1 MLIGLHGKKQAGKDT
16 VHRRIEALYG
26 PASMAGATVERLSFA
41 DLLYE
46 SAAEALGVFPGD
58 LAHWKADD
66 LVTVRVTR
74 YDPALAAN
82 VDLTRALTIREYLQR
97 YGTEAHR
104 RIFGDNFWVDQ
115 VAARLR
121 EHARKVVVV
130 TDVRFPNEAEAI
142 FNAGGSVVWVVGP
155 KMVEEAGDSHA
166 SERLLPKHLITHTL
180 FNTARTDHFRD
191 LDSQVREL
199 VSRLLRTERRERGV
213 GDPVYRP

>member
-16 VHRRIEALYG
+16 VHRRIEHLYG
-26 PASMAGATVERLSFA
+26 RASMAGATVERLSFA

-46 SAAEALGVFPGD
+46 SAAAALGVTPDFLRELKSDTGEAGIRLYDGRGD
-58 LAHWKADD
+58 VYADF
-66 LVTVRVTR
+66 TFRQ
-74 YDPALAAN
+74 
-82 VDLTRALTIREYLQR
+82 YLQW

-104 RIFGDNFWVDQ
+104 SVFGDNFWVEQ
-115 VAARLR
+115 VGPRLR
-121 EHARKVVVV
+121 DHDRKVVVV

-155 KMVEEAGDSHA
+155 KLVEDAGDSHA

-180 FNTARTDHFRD
+180 FNTERHDHFRD

-199 VSRLLRTERRERGV
+199 VSKMLRTERQERGV
-213 GDPVYRP
+213 GDPVFRP